1 MTGPTTRWKDS
12 DTVERLPG
20 RLHPQAPFPN
30 SRLRGRVPGALPPCS
45 AARSMAP
52 AHRTGLPDLGARLG
66 MPAALPWRRGPA
78 AQWRR
83 LGLGCPAHHQDPP
96 TRVTG
101 AWAGDWG
108 RVPRTLGRRGGRAM
122 GNPGRGSSEG
132 VTQGAAKVMG
142 TRHGAIRGAGRRWL
156 SLRQR
161 QPAVRERL
169 GDGGTGHTDG
179 NMNLHGWGSMQ
190 VDAPRF
196 SFT

>member
-1 MTGPTTRWKDS
+1 
-12 DTVERLPG
+12 
-20 RLHPQAPFPN
+20 
-30 SRLRGRVPGALPPCS
+30 
-45 AARSMAP
+45 
-52 AHRTGLPDLGARLG
+52 
-66 MPAALPWRRGPA
+66 
-78 AQWRR
+78 
-83 LGLGCPAHHQDPP
+83 
-96 TRVTG
+96 
-101 AWAGDWG
+101 
-108 RVPRTLGRRGGRAM
+108 M

-169 GDGGTGHTDG
+169 GDGGTGQTDG